1 MAKKKTKKGSAAQPK
16 LAAPQAGLSGFNVL
30 EHEQPTPAR
39 PQKSTVNGTS
49 SPGPSPPGSFP
60 PSTHA
65 QPPPTPPATPPPT
78 ERTPQDTI
86 RQACDLLEVGLS
98 AEAYSLLL
106 SSSSSSPLAPHP
118 SKAAEVERLAGHV
131 SSIKFALREKRFD
144 HALKEWNKARV
155 LWTKESGR
163 GGGKQRG
170 VPWVAKVWKFEALE
184 GARKWGELEKFASDT
199 LGTKPQD
206 RQLVLYYKAQ
216 ALYQV
221 GKLEDAT
228 MAASNAQEAVA
239 GSMVEKVKI
248 LADRIRRIRT
258 LKDEGKEAFDAG
270 KYKVAIGKY
279 TDALEV
285 DTGNKAVQ
293 ALLYVNRGLALYKN
307 DGALQAIEDFT
318 ASISRAPTLKAYRLR
333 SLAYRKLEDLSNALN
348 DLIKGASLAP
358 PDSAE
363 KRQIEKE
370 RDEVRKEKLKRDAEE
385 RREEEEE
392 RRWKEKQA
400 KRKDHYGIL
409 GIDRNATTTEIRA
422 AYKKLSLETHPDKG
436 GDEERFKE
444 VKASYEFLSDERR
457 RERYDMG
464 DSDAEGPDFDDMFGG
479 GGIPFAFFFSDLFNT
494 YPRSGGRGRG
504 SARGGRR

>member
-1 MAKKKTKKGSAAQPK
+1 MAKKKSKKGSTATPK
-16 LAAPQAGLSGFNVL
+16 PAAPQAGLPGSNGIV
-30 EHEQPTPAR
+30 HEQPRPAR
-39 PQKSTVNGTS
+39 AQKPTVNGTS
-49 SPGPSPPGSFP
+49 SPGPSPPGSLP

-65 QPPPTPPATPPPT
+65 QHPLTLPATPPPA
-78 ERTPQDTI
+78 ERTPQDTV
-86 RQACDLLEVGLS
+86 REACDLLEVGLS
-98 AEAYSLLL
+98 GEAYSLLL
-106 SSSSSSPLAPHP
+106 SSSSSSLPAPHP
-118 SKAAEVERLAGHV
+118 SKAAEIERLAGHV
-131 SSIKFALREKRFD
+131 SSIKLALREKQFD
-144 HALKEWNKARV
+144 RALKEWNEAKL
-155 LWTKESGR
+155 LWSKESGR
-163 GGGKQRG
+163 GGGKHRG
-170 VPWVAKVWKFEALE
+170 GPWAAKVWKFEALE

-206 RQLVLYYKAQ
+206 RQLVFYYKTQ

-221 GKLEDAT
+221 GKFADAT
-228 MAASNAQEAVA
+228 TAISSAQEAVA
-239 GSMVEKVKI
+239 GPMIEKVKI
-248 LADRIRRIRT
+248 LADRIRRVRT

-279 TDALEV
+279 TDALKV

-293 ALLYVNRGLALYKN
+293 ALLYLNRGLALYKN
-307 DGALQAIEDFT
+307 DGALQAIEGLT
-318 ASISRAPTLKAYRLR
+318 ASISRAPTCKAYRLR
-333 SLAYRKLEDLSNALN
+333 SLAYRKLDDLANALN
-348 DLIKGASLAP
+348 DLIKAASLAP

-370 RDEVRKEKLKRDAEE
+370 RDEVRSEKLKGDAEE
-385 RREEEEE
+385 RREEEE

-409 GIDRNATTTEIRA
+409 GIDRGATTTEIRA

-457 RERYDMG
+457 RARYDMG

-479 GGIPFAFFFSDLFNT
+479 GGVPFAFFFSDFFHT
-494 YPRSGGRGRG
+494 CSHGGGGGRGGGRGRG
-504 SARGGRR
+504 R